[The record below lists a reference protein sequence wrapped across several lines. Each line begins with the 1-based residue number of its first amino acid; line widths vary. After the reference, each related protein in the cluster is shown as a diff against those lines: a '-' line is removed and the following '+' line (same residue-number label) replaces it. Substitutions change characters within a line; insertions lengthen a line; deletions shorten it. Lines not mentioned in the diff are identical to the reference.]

1 MVGRLRPGATGVSTL
16 DIWPWKYLVPWMRED
31 LFARRDARKL
41 MGSIDIK
48 RNDPYNMEEM
58 VMPLQEYINDPRA
71 HELIHNGETF
81 QVAGLT
87 NNSYFV
93 ESHEVRRCV
102 QKHKIL
108 GEHVLEVA
116 KKRLDDMLY
125 VGLTEDHRE
134 SATMF
139 ANVVG
144 AQVISQALTEN
155 SSMEGAGNSKSEQ
168 GSSRSESEP
177 DNDDHQDSNADHNA
191 DETGS
196 TEDLKEKKETMSV
209 GKLMEAYEGCI
220 SSLRK
225 TQSRRRKA
233 SLKRISPANF
243 SKEDFVSV
251 IDQTAATMML
261 TVVLCSGTAILTLL
275 PCGDAVANFK
285 GVCLDRSRVSEVIT
299 EQIRSLNH
307 LDLEL
312 YKYAQEIFAKQHKH
326 VVEKLSSTDDL
337 ESMFNNPGGITMW
350 KFLWLA
356 MCIVFLA
363 LVFLFV
369 NARRRMSKV
378 KI

>member
-1 MVGRLRPGATGVSTL
+1 
-16 DIWPWKYLVPWMRED
+16 
-31 LFARRDARKL
+31 
-41 MGSIDIK
+41 
-48 RNDPYNMEEM
+48 
-58 VMPLQEYINDPRA
+58 
-71 HELIHNGETF
+71 
-81 QVAGLT
+81 
-87 NNSYFV
+87 
-93 ESHEVRRCV
+93 
-102 QKHKIL
+102 
-108 GEHVLEVA
+108 
-116 KKRLDDMLY
+116 MLY

-243 SKEDFVSV
+243 SKED
-251 IDQTAATMML
+251 
-261 TVVLCSGTAILTLL
+261 
-275 PCGDAVANFK
+275 
-285 GVCLDRSRVSEVIT
+285 RSRVSEVIT